1 MWRLTYVEDAQL
13 FSLYCSVFRT
23 STYQMSNIDGVCVA
37 GLHQQLYIPPR
48 QIWIS
53 DILDQDHINVH
64 YVMSQSLHLAGGVG
78 QGRPTAN
85 ASMPRPRPIP
95 ASTRALYH
103 QFVFTRLQPSQEIK
117 YLMYNSWWI
126 INNIWDPGCMI
137 KQAIVYLK
145 YACNFT
151 IVIEQIIE

>member
-13 FSLYCSVFRT
+13 FSLYCSVFGT
-23 STYQMSNIDGVCVA
+23 STYQMSNIDGVGVA
-37 GLHQQLYIPPR
+37 GLHQHFSSHLYIPPQQR
-48 QIWIS
+48 WIS
-53 DILDQDHINVH
+53 DILDPDHINVH

-78 QGRPTAN
+78 QGRPTPN

-117 YLMYNSWWI
+117 YLMYNSWWN

-145 YACNFT
+145 
-151 IVIEQIIE
+151 